1 MSIAT
6 LKRKTQSKYNNSSVG
21 GPHFSLHGT
30 HRNQGYIG
38 QTSLSRSLPR
48 TLAGGAYNKGH
59 GGCCGT
65 YTDLES
71 PVVSAVSSTE
81 DSAVIKSAV
90 LSSKGMMAKRLRCCE
105 PTVKPDNSTSLNSQS
120 SYLEYLKNKCA
131 KIESDV
137 MPELQKESYIDDVFA
152 GLNFPDLY
160 ENVTFDGNNVINP
173 VLFGDSNPKNFVSYL
188 EQFRK
193 AYFLTYGNPDGTGN
207 DPVKTGF
214 NVTSAPRDFQKG
226 LYTFTND
233 KPGIQTDDTNTNYKG
248 NNAGIVQNRHGYLVA
263 LKYDIDEALGNQTM
277 DAHWTKKIP
286 GFITITLPYSLKVS
300 SSQLYTQWNGYMPDE
315 YKIYGID
322 KGIEYELLHVDYQ
335 NSEGGWE
342 KIPGNSNNDGPD
354 YGRTEAIQTI
364 TTEKSFSTFK
374 LYLMTNNNDNTRIR
388 YWKLGGIAYY
398 NTCAKC
404 NLTKTDAD
412 INVAISQEE
421 HLKNVKGKVLNCE
434 DMAPEFHRKSNT
446 CTTGRGAC
454 GSD

>member
-131 KIESDV
+131 KIESEV
-137 MPELQKESYIDDVFA
+137 MP
-152 GLNFPDLY
+152 
-160 ENVTFDGNNVINP
+160 
-173 VLFGDSNPKNFVSYL
+173 
-188 EQFRK
+188 
-193 AYFLTYGNPDGTGN
+193 
-207 DPVKTGF
+207 DPV
-214 NVTSAPRDFQKG
+214 N
-226 LYTFTND
+226 
-233 KPGIQTDDTNTNYKG
+233 
-248 NNAGIVQNRHGYLVA
+248 
-263 LKYDIDEALGNQTM
+263 
-277 DAHWTKKIP
+277 
-286 GFITITLPYSLKVS
+286 
-300 SSQLYTQWNGYMPDE
+300 
-315 YKIYGID
+315 
-322 KGIEYELLHVDYQ
+322 
-335 NSEGGWE
+335 
-342 KIPGNSNNDGPD
+342 
-354 YGRTEAIQTI
+354 
-364 TTEKSFSTFK
+364 
-374 LYLMTNNNDNTRIR
+374 
-388 YWKLGGIAYY
+388 Y

-404 NLTKTDAD
+404 NLTKTDTD

>member
-30 HRNQGYIG
+30 YRNQGYIG

-71 PVVSAVSSTE
+71 PIVSAVSSTE

-131 KIESDV
+131 KIESEV
-137 MPELQKESYIDDVFA
+137 MPGPVYIDDVFA

-160 ENVTFDGNNVINP
+160 ENVTFSGNKAINT
-173 VLFGDSNPKNFVSYL
+173 VLFGDDDPRNFAYYL
-188 EQFRK
+188 QQFRK

-226 LYTFTND
+226 LYTFT
-233 KPGIQTDDTNTNYKG
+233 DDN
-248 NNAGIVQNRHGYLVA
+248 VMHNRHGYLVA
-263 LKYDIDEALGNQTM
+263 SNYNYVADLNGNIADQHQT
-277 DAHWTKKIP
+277 TKKP
-286 GFITITLPYSLKVS
+286 SFIMISLPYRLKLS
-300 SSQLYTQWNGYMPDE
+300 NSQLHVHYTSYMPDE
-315 YKIYGID
+315 YKIYGIENNV
-322 KGIEYELLHVDYQ
+322 EYELLYVNYKNAD
-335 NSEGGWE
+335 GTAGWE
-342 KIPGNSNNDGPD
+342 LSFDEKHWGITSNNGKIED
-354 YGRTEAIQTI
+354 IQTI

-374 LYLMTNNNDNTRIR
+374 LQMTDNVGAQNFNIMIR

>member
-81 DSAVIKSAV
+81 DSRVVKSAV

-131 KIESDV
+131 KIESEV
-137 MPELQKESYIDDVFA
+137 MPELQKESYVDDVFA

-173 VLFGDSNPKNFVSYL
+173 VLFGDSDPLSFVYYL

-193 AYFLTYGNPDGTGN
+193 AYFLTYGNPDGTGD

-233 KPGIQTDDTNTNYKG
+233 APAPSNNNLGI
-248 NNAGIVQNRHGYLVA
+248 IHNRHGYLVA
-263 LKYDIDEALGNQTM
+263 TKYDIAEANNGNTG
-277 DAHWTKKIP
+277 DFYYTVDVP
-286 GFITITLPYSLKVS
+286 GFITITLPYKLKIS
-300 SSQLYTQWNGYMPDE
+300 SSQLFTQWAGYMPDE
-315 YKIYGID
+315 YKIYGIEN
-322 KGIEYELLHVDYQ
+322 GIEYELLHVNHVDWDAHW
-335 NSEGGWE
+335 NNIGGTDNGLIE
-342 KIPGNSNNDGPD
+342 N
-354 YGRTEAIQTI
+354 IQSVS
-364 TTEKSFSTFK
+364 TEKSFNSFK
-374 LYLMTNNNDNTRIR
+374 FHLIYNDPAGNGNINTRIR

-398 NTCAKC
+398 NTCTKC